1 MRTEHDSTRFMRLK
15 NGKRPSV
22 FWLDVTMSE
31 IRDKRPENIRPKMD
45 VGERAKQFAPFAA
58 LGRMDEVLSEV
69 ERRRD
74 VGDPERIPWLEDLSL
89 EEIDM
94 LSAEGELSGTDK

>member
-1 MRTEHDSTRFMRLK
+1 MTGRHDPTRFQRLK
-15 NGKRPSV
+15 NGERPSI

-58 LGRMDEVLSEV
+58 LGRMDEVLCEV
-69 ERRRD
+69 EKRRD
-74 VGDPERIPWLEDLSL
+74 VGDPERVPWLEDLSL

-94 LSAEGELSGTDK
+94 LSAEGELFGTDE